1 MVPPRA
7 DPAHPLGVSTPPAL
21 DRRTFLRLSAATGA
35 TVVLSATAG
44 APTARADTGLRVH
57 VLVVDGLRPD
67 DVTPLLTPRLHA
79 STVGRLFGLSAPA
92 GGWEGRARG

>member
-1 MVPPRA
+1 MPTSHA
-7 DPAHPLGVSTPPAL
+7 I

-35 TVVLSATAG
+35 TVVLSTAAG
-44 APTARADTGLRVH
+44 APTARADTGPRVH

-79 STVGRLFGLSAPA
+79 STVGRLLGLPAPA